1 MGVKFKTTVNKL
13 PEISETV
20 EMLGGKRVKVGALR
34 GDHAWLA
41 GIHEYGCDIKAK
53 NARFLTVPIHP
64 DSVGKKARDFPDL
77 FVFTA
82 ASGEKFLAKGEG
94 DSLVFYFWLT
104 PSVKIP
110 ERSFLRTGHDENID
124 DIMKRMD
131 IAIKALLENKK
142 TVRGVCETYGHQ
154 MATAIKKKMRDVS
167 SPPNSDATI
176 LAKGSSN
183 PLIDTGGLLESITY
197 KTESE

>member
-13 PEISETV
+13 PEISETM
-20 EMLGGKRVKVGALR
+20 EMLGGKSVKVGALR

-94 DSLVFYFWLT
+94 DNLVFYFWLT

-131 IAIKALLENKK
+131 IAIKELLANKK

-154 MATAIKKKMRDVS
+154 MATAIKKKMRDIS